1 MGYDA
6 VRAVLTEPVFSRAA
20 AATASAPRTGI
31 GRLSV
36 ESLLGLDPPEHTR
49 LRKVIAGTFTRRGAE
64 RLRPRVRELADE
76 LAGRLFTAQP
86 PADLVSAFSLPL
98 PVMIICELLGIPAR
112 DREFFH
118 ATSDVLVSGWTR
130 DPVEVKQAFSDLS
143 AYFADLI
150 PVKRAEPRDDL
161 LTTLVTAHD
170 TGQQLSADEVVLMA
184 ITLLVA
190 GHETVAG
197 QLSLFVLTLL
207 DHPHELQRLRDN
219 PGLLANA
226 VEELLRFIPLSDGAG
241 ALVRIALADTELGG
255 QHIMAGDAVIPAI
268 PAANRDPAVFPDP
281 DALDLTR
288 TQVRHHLSFG
298 AGFHNCVGTHFAR
311 VELQEG
317 LRAILERLPAG
328 THIPVD
334 HSALECRTFV
344 SLRSVRELPLSW

>member
-20 AATASAPRTGI
+20 AAAASAPRTGI
-31 GRLSV
+31 GRLSA
-36 ESLLGLDPPEHTR
+36 ESLLGLDPPDHTR
-49 LRKVIAGTFTRRGAE
+49 LRKVIAGAFTRQRAE

-76 LAGRLFTAQP
+76 LAGQLFMTPP

-112 DREFFH
+112 DRVFFH

-143 AYFADLI
+143 AYFAELI

-161 LTTLVTAHD
+161 LTTMVTAHD
-170 TGQQLSADEVVLMA
+170 ADQQLSVNEVILMA

-207 DHPHELQRLRDN
+207 DHPHELQRLRGN

-241 ALVRIALADTELGG
+241 ALVRVAVADTELGG
-255 QHIMAGDAVIPAI
+255 QHITAGDAVIPAI

-288 TQVRHHLSFG
+288 THVRHLSFG
-298 AGFHNCVGTHFAR
+298 AGFHNCVGAHFAR
-311 VELQEG
+311 VELQEA

-328 THIPVD
+328 AHVPVD
-334 HSALECRTFV
+334 HSELECKTFV